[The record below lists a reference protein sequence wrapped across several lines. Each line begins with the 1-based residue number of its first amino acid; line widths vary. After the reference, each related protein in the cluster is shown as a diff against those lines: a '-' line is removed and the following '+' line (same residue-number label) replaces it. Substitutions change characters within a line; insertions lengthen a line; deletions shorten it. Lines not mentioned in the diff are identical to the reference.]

1 MNKDLCKALIQLL
14 KVKSIIT
21 IMVLAVFCYLAL
33 RGEIEPEYFA
43 TVLSAIVTYYFTKKD
58 SGTTGNETVFF
69 GEPIEVKDIK
79 EEGEEK

>member
-14 KVKSIIT
+14 KVKSIVT
-21 IMVLAVFCYLAL
+21 IMILGVFCYLAL

-58 SGTTGNETVFF
+58 SGTAENGTVFF
-69 GEPIEVKDIK
+69 SEPIEVKDVK